1 MDPRVGGTSS
11 FVRQLVTILD
21 SMDSQNHVLCLD
33 AIGSEFLSD
42 YPFPVHAMGPSQSS
56 WAYSNR
62 LIPWLTKNVT
72 EYDTVVQHGL
82 WQYLGYALSDVI
94 SKRKKEGLTTPTWY
108 IYPHGMLDPWFQ
120 KAESRKLKAIRNWFY
135 WKLIENRVV
144 AAADSLLFTCEEE
157 MRLAEGTFRPYK
169 PKSVH
174 NVGYGIPEPPD
185 NGDRQ
190 IAAFHSALP
199 HLKDKPFLLFLSRIH
214 PKKGVDMLLKAYAD
228 LKSQGIQ
235 DLPYLVI
242 AGPCADESYWNEL
255 QSLAVSLN
263 LQQTKIPYNC
273 NQSIPSTSTLHCD
286 VFWTGMLTGDLKW
299 GALCAADAFILPSHQ
314 ENFGIA
320 VVEALA
326 CGTPVLISNKVN
338 IWREIEAA
346 NAGKISGD
354 TENGTQELIRNWVQ
368 LSQQQRND
376 IESNTI
382 RCFTNSFGIQ
392 TAANKLAQLL
402 GRETQ

>member
-1 MDPRVGGTSS
+1 MNGNDHDFLSKEP
-11 FVRQLVTILD
+11 FLI
-21 SMDSQNHVLCLD
+21 H
-33 AIGSEFLSD
+33 AIG
-42 YPFPVHAMGPSQSS
+42 PTKSS

-190 IAAFHSALP
+190 IAAFHSVLP

-214 PKKGVDMLLKAYAD
+214 PKKGVELLLKAYAD

-242 AGPCADESYWNEL
+242 AGPCANESHWNEL

-263 LQQTKIPYNC
+263 LQQAKVPYNC
-273 NQSIPSTSTLHCD
+273 SQFIQITTTPPSD
-286 VFWTGMLTGDLKW
+286 VFWTGMLSGDLKW
-299 GALCAADAFILPSHQ
+299 GALRAADAFILPSHQ

-338 IWREIEAA
+338 IWREIKAA
-346 NAGKISGD
+346 NAGLVSED
-354 TENGTQELIRNWVQ
+354 TESGTQELISNWLE
-368 LSQQQRND
+368 LSPLQKNE
-376 IESNTI
+376 IISSTI
-382 RCFTNSFGIQ
+382 KCFTNDFGVDN
-392 TAANKLAQLL
+392 AANRLTKLLNGEPL
-402 GRETQ
+402 